1 MKNTALMFTGLDL
14 KFLDLFDKNI
24 VVFQLRIFYFRS
36 LTIIRETLNNSR
48 DFIIYLWRTLS
59 KAFL

>member
-1 MKNTALMFTGLDL
+1 MFTGLDL